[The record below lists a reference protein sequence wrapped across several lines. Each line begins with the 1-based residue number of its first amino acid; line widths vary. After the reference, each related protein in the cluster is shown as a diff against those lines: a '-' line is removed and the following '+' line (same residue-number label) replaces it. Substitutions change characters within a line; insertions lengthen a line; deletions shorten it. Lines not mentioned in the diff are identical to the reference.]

1 MATINL
7 LPWRAER
14 RKQREREFYMQLGA
28 AAVAAILIVIAAVWV
43 MDSRLE
49 SQNQRN
55 NYLQAQ
61 IKEVDAKIKQIEEL
75 DRTRSTLLARK
86 EIIEQLQAN
95 RSQMVHLFDE
105 MVRTVPDGLRLTG
118 MKQRGNTLG
127 LEGRAEAN
135 TRVAT
140 YMRNIDVSPWM
151 GSSDLRKIEFKPVGD
166 GLDRKYGHA
175 FMLDVK
181 LRKPAEAAEQE
192 DLLLDDDMAAEEAP
206 VDAGDGGLA
215 GQLRAAATELGEARE
230 QDAAADEGAEP
241 DEDPADG
248 EDGQ

>member
-14 RKQREREFYMQLGA
+14 RRQREREFYMQLGVA
-28 AAVAAILIVIAAVWV
+28 AFAAVLMFLAAVWV
-43 MDSRLE
+43 MNSRLD

-75 DRTRSTLLARK
+75 DRTRSALLARK

-151 GSSDLRKIEFKPVGD
+151 GSSDLRKIEFKPAGE
-166 GLDRKYGHA
+166 GLDRKYGYV
-175 FMLDVK
+175 FSLDVK
-181 LRKPAEAAEQE
+181 LRKPDEAAEQE
-192 DLLLDDDMAAEEAP
+192 DLLLDDETDTADESADGS
-206 VDAGDGGLA
+206 DAGLG
-215 GQLRAAATELGEARE
+215 GQLRAAATELDEARK
-230 QDAAADEGAEP
+230 DGATTDDGTNHVENAP
-241 DEDPADG
+241 DG
-248 EDGQ
+248 EEEQ